1 MATRRQRRV
10 AELIHREL
18 SLLLMHQARDPRLVG
33 VTITEV
39 KVTPD
44 LMLARVYFTVLGDA
58 GQDEEALAA
67 LERANGYLR
76 TQLAGQVRLRSV
88 PELVFELDTSAAY
101 GRRIDELLAQ
111 IAESDSP
118 EDGSEPASAHPGVDS
133 GCPMHLDDHAC
144 RA

>member
-10 AELIHREL
+10 AELVHREL
-18 SLLLMHQARDPRLVG
+18 SLLLMHQVRDPRLAG

-39 KVTPD
+39 RVTPD
-44 LMLARVYFTVLGDA
+44 LMLARVYFTVLGDT
-58 GQDEEALAA
+58 GQDQEALAA

-88 PELVFELDTSAAY
+88 PELIFELDTSAAY
-101 GRRIDELLAQ
+101 GQRIEELLAQ

-118 EDGSEPASAHPGVDS
+118 EDGSEPA
-133 GCPMHLDDHAC
+133 
-144 RA
+144 

>member
-10 AELIHREL
+10 AELVHREL
-18 SLLLMHQARDPRLVG
+18 SLLLMHQVRDPRLAG

-39 KVTPD
+39 RVTPD
-44 LMLARVYFTVLGDA
+44 LMLARVYFTVLGDT
-58 GQDEEALAA
+58 GQDQEALAA

-88 PELVFELDTSAAY
+88 PELIFELDTSAAY
-101 GRRIDELLAQ
+101 GQRIDELLTQ

-118 EDGSEPASAHPGVDS
+118 EDGSEPA
-133 GCPMHLDDHAC
+133 
-144 RA
+144 